1 MANLRQGF
9 SWQAVKK
16 TVGIVG
22 ARSLPEKYKNKV
34 QEVVKYLVEK
44 GYRINT
50 GGAMGTDQ
58 FVLEIL
64 ISLGQVN
71 KGKIFSAWNSISGF
85 PKPVQKF
92 VDYFLSHNEQIHW
105 GEVSSPCSNSVAVAA
120 LLGRN
125 KKLVEASS
133 GLIAF
138 MYGESKGTIYTIKEA
153 CKKGIR
159 VVVFRYGDKTFIPI
173 VGSGRWSKMNCSEPW
188 NGAFIY
194 QR

>member
-1 MANLRQGF
+1 MSAQR
-9 SWQAVKK
+9 SI
-16 TVGIVG
+16 GIVG
-22 ARSLPEKYKNKV
+22 ARSLPEKHKTKV
-34 QEVVKYLVEK
+34 QEVVKYLASK
-44 GYRINT
+44 NYCINT

-58 FVLEIL
+58 YVLGAL

-71 KGKIFSAWNSISGF
+71 KGKIFSAWNSVSGF
-85 PKPVQKF
+85 PKPVQKYI
-92 VDYFLSHNEQIHW
+92 DYFNSHNGQIHW
-105 GEVSSPCSNSVAVAA
+105 GEASSPCSSSVAVAA

-138 MYGESKGTIYTIKEA
+138 MYGESKGTIFTIKEA